1 MIEAQKP
8 VVSETQ
14 RKRSRVEGPEE
25 TRERILTA
33 AREVIGRKGKRGAT
47 TREIA
52 DVASVNEATLF
63 RHFGTKEALLV
74 ACAQHFCGYM
84 ELADIAAG
92 LTGALD
98 EDLLVLAR
106 LMFDRFEENRDI
118 IRWSLIEEEYQED
131 VFSQTAWRPQLALL
145 GVLLDFMGR
154 RVDAGELRGEP
165 QKLAM
170 VFLGLV
176 FMHALAR
183 KKFPDSLL
191 HSSDADAALRFYI
204 DVFLNGVRNGNGH
217 A

>member
-1 MIEAQKP
+1 MIE
-8 VVSETQ
+8 T
-14 RKRSRVEGPEE
+14 RKLAEAGRSASPEE

-52 DVASVNEATLF
+52 DVAGVNEATLF

-74 ACAQHFCGYM
+74 ACAQHFCGYVQ
-84 ELADIAAG
+84 LADVAAQC
-92 LTGALD
+92 TGPVA

-106 LMFDRFEENRDI
+106 LMFARFESLQDM
-118 IRWSLIEEEYQED
+118 IRWSLVEQDYEKDIFAETTWQ
-131 VFSQTAWRPQLALL
+131 PQLAILA
-145 GVLLDFMGR
+145 VLTEFMR
-154 RVDAGELRGEP
+154 RKVDGGELTGDP

-176 FMHALAR
+176 FMHALGR

-191 HSSDADAALRFYI
+191 HSGDAEAALRFYI
-204 DVFLNGVRNGNGH
+204 DVFLNGVRKR
-217 A
+217 